1 MPFLALF
8 QAGGAVP
15 TSPIELLT
23 IAGPETKA
31 VVGLTLLFSLIS
43 WFIIVYKWW
52 QFRRLNKQADRFFG
66 EMDRRDGIRDAY
78 HATMKLP
85 TSPYSRVFNEAMSFY
100 GELKPGTLQGQ
111 ADPAMRPGLL
121 PTQLE
126 ALKLVLNKEINAE
139 RDVMGRYIAWLATI
153 GSVSPLLGLLGT
165 VIGVMS
171 AFIGIASRGSG
182 NLAAVAPGVA
192 EALVATAAGLFA
204 AIPAVVAYNIFVNR
218 VRLLTGELD
227 GFANEIIGLM
237 AREGFI

>member
-1 MPFLALF
+1 MLLL

-31 VVGLTLLFSLIS
+31 VVALTMLFSLIS

-52 QFRRLNKQADRFFG
+52 QFRRLRAQANRFFD
-66 EMDRRDGIRDAY
+66 EMERTDGLRESY
-78 HATMKLP
+78 QRTMKLP
-85 TSPYSRVFNEAMSFY
+85 TSPFARVFAEAMTFY
-100 GELKPGTLQGQ
+100 TELKPGALQGQ
-111 ADPAMRPGLL
+111 SEPGVRPGLL

-139 RDVMGRYIAWLATI
+139 RDAAGRYIAWLATI

-171 AFIGIASRGSG
+171 AFIGIASKGSG

-218 VRLLTGELD
+218 VRIFTGELD